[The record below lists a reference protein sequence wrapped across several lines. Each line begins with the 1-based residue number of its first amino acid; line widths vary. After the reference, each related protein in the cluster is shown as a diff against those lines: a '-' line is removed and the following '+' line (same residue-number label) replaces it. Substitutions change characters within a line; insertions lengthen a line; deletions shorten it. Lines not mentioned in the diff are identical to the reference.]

1 MSKSPS
7 RFPLQWPAHRPR
19 TDSWKRK
26 PGRFKADGR
35 DITAAVAMGRCEEEL
50 ERMGGVYPI
59 LSSNLELRMD
69 GRPRSGKAPPTDPG
83 VCLYFSLK
91 SEPFALACD
100 RYSSAPQNIA
110 AIAAHL
116 EATRAI
122 ERHGVAS
129 AAESLR
135 AFSALPPP
143 DVSTSP
149 QARPWRAVLGLS
161 DGFPSEDLDLDVA
174 ATIINGRWRK
184 LAASAHP
191 DKGGSE
197 AGMADLNRARDEALA
212 HVERELQR

>member
-35 DITAAVAMGRCEEEL
+35 DITAAVAMSRCEEEL
-50 ERMGGVYPI
+50 DRMGALYPV
-59 LSSNLELRMD
+59 LSSNLELRID
-69 GRPRSGKAPPTDPG
+69 GRPRSDRAPPIDPG
-83 VCLYFSLK
+83 ACLYFSLK
-91 SEPFALACD
+91 GEPFALACD
-100 RYSSAPQNIA
+100 RYSSAQQNIA

-116 EATRAI
+116 DATRAI

-129 AAESLR
+129 AAETLQ

-143 DVSTSP
+143 AGSTSA
-149 QARPWRAVLGLS
+149 QARPWRDVLGLS
-161 DGFPSEDLDLDVA
+161 AGFPGEDLDLDDA
-174 ATIINGRWRK
+174 ATVINARWRK

-191 DKGGSE
+191 DQGGTE
-197 AGMADLNRARDEALA
+197 AGMADLNRARDEGLA
-212 HVERELQR
+212 ACEQEIGR

>member
-50 ERMGGVYPI
+50 ERMGAVYPI
-59 LSSNLELRMD
+59 LSSNLELRLD
-69 GRPRSGKAPPTDPG
+69 GRPRSDKAPPSDPG

-100 RYSSAPQNIA
+100 RYSTAPQNIA

-116 EATRAI
+116 DATRAI

-149 QARPWRAVLGLS
+149 QARPWRAVLGFS
-161 DGFPSEDLDLDVA
+161 DVFPEGLELEEARGV
-174 ATIINGRWRK
+174 IRGRWRDR
-184 LAASAHP
+184 AVTAHP

-212 HVERELQR
+212 HVERELQT